1 MDRSKYSIFPN
12 DLYARPGS
20 DAAPIVVDVGRYAEI
35 AGADRLVAPALVVR
49 ATDDKFTVSLDG
61 IWLFTGFNK
70 TLSRPGCIALWSK
83 GDSITRFDQIEI
95 APLP

>member
-1 MDRSKYSIFPN
+1 MDRSRHSISQN

-20 DAAPIVVDVGRYAEI
+20 GAAPIVVDVRRDTDL

-49 ATDDKFTVSLDG
+49 ATDDKFTVFLDG

-70 TLSRPGCIALWSK
+70 TLSRPGRIALWSK